1 MLAVNVFNIVMVL
14 AIITGTGLIVFAL
27 GGYVIIEGRNEMTD
41 RSRKEAGRYVI
52 VGFVLAITP
61 LLIWLGLNDL
71 SLPSKAI
78 LSVGIGVLLL
88 TGIVGA
94 TSSDKATVWRLG
106 LPASLLVLGVGLVL
120 ALIDQFSN

>member
-27 GGYVIIEGRNEMTD
+27 VGYVIIEGKNEMTD

-78 LSVGIGVLLL
+78 LSVGIGVLLF